1 MVLNNIENLL
11 EKYENGETSL
21 KEEQQLKDYFSR
33 DTVAPH
39 LEMYKPMFNYF
50 LVNQK
55 EQFTKQI
62 PLIPNAIGTKKV
74 FNFKW
79 LSVAAVAVLMLS
91 IYVFKPNNPGEITVT
106 EADKI
111 EINNAKEALA
121 IMSKHLNQGS
131 AQVSYLGLI
140 NKAGTQVDYLKEI
153 TNPMDRLFKNY

>member
-21 KEEQQLKDYFSR
+21 KEEQQLKDYFSS

-39 LEMYKPMFNYF
+39 LEMYKSMFCYF
-50 LVNQK
+50 LVNQE
-55 EQFTKQI
+55 EQYTKQL
-62 PLIPNAIGTKKV
+62 PLKTKKV
-74 FNFKW
+74 YNFKW

-91 IYVFKPNNPGEITVT
+91 IFVFKPTNPGEISISD
-106 EADKI
+106 ADKI

-121 IMSKHLNQGS
+121 IMSKHLNQGT
-131 AQVSYLGLI
+131 AQVSYLGVI

-153 TNPMDRLFKNY
+153 TNPMDRLYRR